1 MNAYLWFN
9 RDGTQRCRWWWFSSH
24 WDRSQSACRKSP
36 TTKTSK
42 MAKLGEFWEYLVS
55 RMKQRSHGNR
65 FLKYCLHT
73 HAHTDCFQVKLFPD
87 LCMRALWRAFG
98 RLLAA
103 DFWIE
108 RKSFT
113 TNHPQPNM
121 RHKPTFW
128 TSMLWSS
135 LGLCLTWLFWLPWSS
150 WATPATKFNVCC
162 KTFGVATSV
171 LTSSGWLR
179 LVHLGAIPTR
189 VLLAKCLRHEYDRL
203 VSSATVLDSWPL
215 GTIQKRGV

>member
-1 MNAYLWFN
+1 MPMVMIFIPL
-9 RDGTQRCRWWWFSSH
+9 
-24 WDRSQSACRKSP
+24 DRSQAACRQSP
-36 TTKTSK
+36 IHKKMSK
-42 MAKLGEFWEYLVS
+42 WQSWENFQEYLVS
-55 RMKQRSHGNR
+55 RMKQRSHIVRGLLNYGNR

-73 HAHTDCFQVKLFPD
+73 HRDSFQVKLFPD
-87 LCMRALWRAFG
+87 PCMRALWRAFG

-113 TNHPQPNM
+113 TNHIQPNM
-121 RHKPTFW
+121 LHKPTFW

-162 KTFGVATSV
+162 KTLGVATSV

-189 VLLAKCLRHEYDRL
+189 VLLAKCLRHEYDGL
-203 VSSATVLDSWPL
+203 VSSATALDSWPL